1 MIDVDL
7 WPGLPGGHW
16 ARLRELSGADE
27 ASVGSLRSLGSIA
40 AVELLDRLLV
50 ATPGTSIGPGRA
62 AQLIL
67 SDRDRLLAAIYRDT
81 FGTTIEST
89 TTCVACGE
97 GFDLTFNLAMLV
109 SSSPGV
115 AASGLDESGVLTLA
129 DGRRVRLPNL
139 MDELAI
145 RSQQGAAAAVCL
157 VERLMVEG
165 DPTIGPEAVLE
176 AVEAASPIAE
186 HDLLADCPECEVR
199 QTIHFA
205 LQSFLL
211 AALRR
216 EGEWLAREVHRLAV
230 TYHWPLNEILA
241 LPRSQRRR
249 FIALIE
255 RDAEARRRI
264 RR

>member
-7 WPGLPGGHW
+7 WPGLPGGRW
-16 ARLRELSGADE
+16 ARMRELSGADE
-27 ASVGSLRSLGSIA
+27 AAAGSTGTLGSVA
-40 AVELLDRLLV
+40 AVDLLDRLLV
-50 ATPGTSIGPGRA
+50 STPGTSIGPGRA
-62 AQLIL
+62 AELIL

-81 FGTTIEST
+81 FGTAIEST

-97 GFDLTFNLAMLV
+97 AFDLMFDLAALAPPSPDV
-109 SSSPGV
+109 SPYRV
-115 AASGLDESGVLTLA
+115 DEEGMLTLA

-139 MDELAI
+139 TDELAL
-145 RSQQGAAAAVCL
+145 RSRHGQGAAACL

-165 DPTIGPEAVLE
+165 DPTKNPEAVLA

-186 HDLLADCPECEVR
+186 HELLAPCPECEAR
-199 QTIHFA
+199 QTVHFA

-230 TYHWPLNEILA
+230 TYHWPLSEILA

-249 FIALIE
+249 FVALIE